1 MKQLLAISLIALS
14 TIAMGQDKKKT
25 TSLEIRTSTVCDM
38 CEKTIEENM
47 IYEKGVKSVDVDL
60 AASIIHLEYD
70 ARKTDPQALRTA
82 VTKLGY
88 SADDMPGDQVAFKKL
103 PDCCQKEGC
112 GQPTEKKEGE

>member
-1 MKQLLAISLIALS
+1 MKTLILSLLMMSATFLQA
-14 TIAMGQDKKKT
+14 QDKKKVAE
-25 TSLEIRTSTVCDM
+25 LDIRTSSVCDM